1 MRKRDE
7 SGAALLTTLMI
18 VAALSA
24 ISVSVLADMRRSG
37 RISANAT
44 SIAQAQW
51 YAIGAEAFAQVTAED
66 LISGV
71 MPRTALAGPPRTATF
86 PLDNGLMQVAVR
98 DGSTCINLN
107 GVVAGAGDVYERD
120 ETGAA
125 QLRTMMEIQG
135 IPGGR
140 AADLVDALVAWIDTG
155 GGSVDADDGP
165 YAQVDPPY
173 LTGREPLAELSELRA
188 VRGYTPEIIRKLRPW
203 VCALPQVGPSKVNL
217 NALAPEQA
225 PLLTAISEDR
235 ISIEQAR
242 DLIKRRPAVGWQSIG
257 EVFADPRLSGLGLP
271 DTVMGSF
278 ALETRFLAID
288 VLVTHGE
295 AEVVMSELMM
305 RGNSGFVT
313 AARRWSEDT

>member
-1 MRKRDE
+1 MKTRDE

-51 YAIGAEAFAQVTAED
+51 YAIGAEAFARVTAED
-66 LISGV
+66 LVSGV
-71 MPRTALAGPPRTATF
+71 LPRTALAGPPRMATF
-86 PLDNGLMQVAVR
+86 PLDSGLMQVAVR

-107 GVVAGAGDVYERD
+107 GVVAGAGDIYERD
-120 ETGAA
+120 ETGAS
-125 QLRTMMEIQG
+125 QLRTMMELQG
-135 IPGGR
+135 IPTGR
-140 AADLVDALVAWIDTG
+140 AAELVATLAAWIDTT
-155 GGSVDADDGP
+155 GGSIGTDDAP

-173 LTGREPLAELSELRA
+173 MTGQEPLAEVSELRA
-188 VRGYTPEIIRKLRPW
+188 VRGFTPEIMKALQPW
-203 VCALPQVGPSKVNL
+203 VCALPQVGPSRINL
-217 NALAPEQA
+217 NALVMEQA
-225 PLLTAISEDR
+225 PLLVAISEGRITADR
-235 ISIEQAR
+235 AK
-242 DLIKRRPAVGWQSIG
+242 DLIKRRPPAGWQSLG
-257 EVFADPRLSGLGLP
+257 EVFVDTELSVLALP
-271 DTVMGSF
+271 EAVMQSF
-278 ALETRFLAID
+278 ALDTRFLAID

-305 RGNSGFVT
+305 RSGSGFVT

>member
-1 MRKRDE
+1 MNRRDE

-37 RISANAT
+37 RVSANAT

-107 GVVAGAGDVYERD
+107 SVVAGAGDVYERD

-125 QLRTMMEIQG
+125 QLRTMMELQG

-140 AADLVDALVAWIDTG
+140 AAELVDTLVAWIDTG
-155 GGSVDADDGP
+155 GGSVGADDGP

-203 VCALPQVGPSKVNL
+203 VCALPQVGPSRINL
-217 NALAPEQA
+217 NALVPEQA
-225 PLLTAISEDR
+225 PLLAAISEGR
-235 ISIEQAR
+235 ISVEQAR
-242 DLIKRRPAVGWQSIG
+242 DLIKRRPAMGWQSIG
-257 EVFADPRLSGLGLP
+257 EVFADPRLSALGLP
-271 DTVMGSF
+271 ETVMASF

-288 VLVTHGE
+288 VVVTHGE

>member
-1 MRKRDE
+1 MKARDE

-51 YAIGAEAFAQVTAED
+51 YAIGAEAFARVTAED
-66 LISGV
+66 LVSGAL
-71 MPRTALAGPPRTATF
+71 PRTSLAGPPRTATF

-107 GVVAGAGDVYERD
+107 SVVAGAGDIYERD
-120 ETGAA
+120 ETGAS
-125 QLRTMMEIQG
+125 QLRTMMKLQD

-140 AADLVDALVAWIDTG
+140 AAELVDTLVAWIDTA
-155 GGSVDADDGP
+155 GGSVGADDGP

-173 LTGREPLAELSELRA
+173 ITGREPLAEVSELRA
-188 VRGYTPEIIRKLRPW
+188 IRGFTPEIVRKLRPW
-203 VCALPQVGPSKVNL
+203 VCALPHVGPSRINL
-217 NALAPEQA
+217 NALVPEQA
-225 PLLTAISEDR
+225 PLLVAISEGR
-235 ISIEQAR
+235 ISNRQAT
-242 DLIKRRPAVGWQSIG
+242 DLIKRRPPMGWQSIG
-257 EVFADPRLSGLGLP
+257 EVFADPGLAALALP
-271 DTVMGSF
+271 ETVIASF
-278 ALETRFLAID
+278 ALETRYLAID
-288 VLVTHGE
+288 ALVTHGE

-305 RGNSGFVT
+305 RSGSGFVT

>member
-1 MRKRDE
+1 MKKPDE

-51 YAIGAEAFAQVTAED
+51 YAIGAEAFARVTAED
-66 LISGV
+66 LVSGA
-71 MPRTALAGPPRTATF
+71 MPRTALAGPPRTAAF

-98 DGSTCINLN
+98 DGSTCINVN
-107 GVVAGAGDVYERD
+107 SVVAGAGDIYERD
-120 ETGAA
+120 ETGAS
-125 QLRTMMEIQG
+125 QLRTMMELQG

-140 AADLVDALVAWIDTG
+140 ADELVDALAAWIDTA
-155 GGSVDADDGP
+155 GGSIGADDGP

-173 LTGREPLAELSELRA
+173 MTGREPLAEISELRA
-188 VRGYTPEIIRKLRPW
+188 VRGFTPEIIGKIRPW
-203 VCALPQVGPSKVNL
+203 VCALPHLGPSKINL
-217 NALAPEQA
+217 NALVPEQA
-225 PLLTAISEDR
+225 PLLTAISEGK
-235 ISIEQAR
+235 IGVEMAR
-242 DLIKRRPAVGWQSIG
+242 DLIKRRPASGWQSVG
-257 EVFADPRLSGLGLP
+257 EVFADPRLSALVLP
-271 DTVMGSF
+271 ESVMTSF
-278 ALETRFLAID
+278 ALETRFLEID

-295 AEVVMSELMM
+295 AEVVMSELMV
-305 RGNSGFVT
+305 RGNAGFVT